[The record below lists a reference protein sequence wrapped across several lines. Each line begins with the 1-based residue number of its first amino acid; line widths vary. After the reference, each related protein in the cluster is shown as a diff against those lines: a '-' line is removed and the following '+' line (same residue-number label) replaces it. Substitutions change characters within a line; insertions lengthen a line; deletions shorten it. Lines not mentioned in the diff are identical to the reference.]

1 MLSISTQSFIT
12 QPKYLL
18 QSIKIKYGKR
28 DDIESKTALIEGP
41 ELDIHEDL
49 VGLEDLALAHV

>member
-1 MLSISTQSFIT
+1 MDL
-12 QPKYLL
+12 P

-28 DDIESKTALIEGP
+28 DDIESEIALIEGP
-41 ELDIHEDL
+41 ESDIHEDL